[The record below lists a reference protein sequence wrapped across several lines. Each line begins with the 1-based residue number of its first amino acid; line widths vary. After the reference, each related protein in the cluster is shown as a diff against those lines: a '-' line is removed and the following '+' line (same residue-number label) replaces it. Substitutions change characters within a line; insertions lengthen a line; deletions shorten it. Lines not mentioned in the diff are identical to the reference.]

1 MTDPTD
7 HFGGGDV
14 HADALTPDS
23 PADSLQHEAPKPEAP
38 WPHDTPSGKPE
49 QQYVIDALAEES
61 WRLFRIMGEFV
72 QGFEEMSDV
81 TKAVTIFG
89 SARLGAGHPY
99 YAQAERLAGLLAG
112 GGYTVITGGGPGI
125 MEAGNKG
132 AYEGGGRSVGLNI
145 DLPFEQNP
153 NPYQT
158 DEVKFRYFFIRK
170 VMLVKYSSAFV
181 VFPGGFGTIDELF
194 EALTLV
200 QTKKVVP
207 FPVYL
212 VGSVYWRGLIDWL
225 EGTLLEAGTIHPK
238 DLELF
243 KVVDDVDAL
252 PGEIDAY
259 YSSSSHGGFT
269 VPKPDE
275 GR

>member
-1 MTDPTD
+1 MNQG
-7 HFGGGDV
+7 H
-14 HADALTPDS
+14 
-23 PADSLQHEAPKPEAP
+23 
-38 WPHDTPSGKPE
+38 GKPE
-49 QQYVIDALAEES
+49 QQYVIDALAGES

-81 TKAVTIFG
+81 QKAVTIFG
-89 SARLGAGHPY
+89 SARLTSEHPY
-99 YAQAERLAGLLAG
+99 YEQAETLARSLAAC
-112 GGYTVITGGGPGI
+112 GYTVLTGGGPGI

-132 AYEGGGRSVGLNI
+132 AYEAGGRSVGLNI

-158 DEVKFRYFFIRK
+158 DELKFRYFFIRK

-200 QTKKVVP
+200 QTKKIHP

-212 VGSVYWRGLIDWL
+212 VGTAFWEGLVSWL
-225 EGTLLEAGTIHPK
+225 QETLLKVGTIAAH

-243 KVVDDVDAL
+243 KLVDDVRSI
-252 PGEIDAY
+252 PSEIEAY
-259 YSSSSHGGFT
+259 YRSDSHAGFR
-269 VPKPDE
+269 VPSASARPE
-275 GR
+275 